1 MKMAGS
7 VSVSPSGGRA
17 GGRFSILSRDPRAR
31 ARVSNATYSR
41 STTKRP
47 QYKQKPKAHHRC
59 CATEQDAKVDLFRR
73 LFVQHDLYLLSLRPC
88 LEAENFEYSNRL
100 AYPFKCTGRRPECF
114 ISGGRKN
121 EYAPFCI
128 PSSPAIIFCLSVVSH
143 FLKLRGL
150 PPRIK
155 VDSLCVVAIAIKF
168 LLNIIETNTPVGG
181 LPFLNR

>member
-1 MKMAGS
+1 MS
-7 VSVSPSGGRA
+7 VLIPTWPLYGPSSHENSHDLCRGGGKRCFRRRFDFSLGRIGRTSGKVILRA
-17 GGRFSILSRDPRAR
+17 GLQLTFLSPATSHRA
-31 ARVSNATYSR
+31 AT
-41 STTKRP
+41 
-47 QYKQKPKAHHRC
+47 
-59 CATEQDAKVDLFRR
+59 V
-73 LFVQHDLYLLSLRPC
+73 RPC